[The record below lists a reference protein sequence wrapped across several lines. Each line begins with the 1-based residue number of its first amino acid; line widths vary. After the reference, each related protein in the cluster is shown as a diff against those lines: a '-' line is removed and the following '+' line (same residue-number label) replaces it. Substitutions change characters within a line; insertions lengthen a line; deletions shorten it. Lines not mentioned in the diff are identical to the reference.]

1 LVVGKGSLAS
11 LQSVMSFLV
20 GLVSLTGAL
29 YSAMRFV
36 KPVAATGEVLAV
48 VRAAKTDSALP
59 GSAIEILTPQD
70 ALVATL
76 TASDDGSA
84 RRALAE
90 GSYRVRVT
98 APRFRAQTR
107 EVQVQRGATAEV
119 RFELAQVSDGG
130 HPVSRT
136 VGAAQ
141 RFLHG
146 LGL

>member
-1 LVVGKGSLAS
+1 MGKGPRAS
-11 LQSVMSFLV
+11 LQAAVSFLV
-20 GLVSLTGAL
+20 GRVSLTGAL
-29 YSAMRFV
+29 CSAMRFV
-36 KPVAATGEVLAV
+36 RPAPATGEALAV
-48 VRAAKTDSALP
+48 VRAAKTDRALP
-59 GSAIEILTPQD
+59 GSATEVLTPQD
-70 ALVATL
+70 ALVAPL

-119 RFELAQVSDGG
+119 RFELALVSDGG

>member
-1 LVVGKGSLAS
+1 VGKGSFAS
-11 LQSVMSFLV
+11 LQSGVSFLV
-20 GLVSLTGAL
+20 GLVSLSGAL
-29 YSAMRFV
+29 YSAVRLV
-36 KPVAATGEVLAV
+36 KPAPAAGAVLAV
-48 VRAAKTDSALP
+48 VRAANTERALP
-59 GSAIEILTPQD
+59 GSAIEVLTLQD

-84 RRALAE
+84 RRALPE
-90 GSYRVRVT
+90 GAYRVRVT
-98 APRFRAQTR
+98 APHFRMQTR
-107 EVQVQRGATAEV
+107 EVQVQGGGTAEV
-119 RFELAQVSDGG
+119 RFALAPVSDGGG

>member
-1 LVVGKGSLAS
+1 MGKGSLAS

-36 KPVAATGEVLAV
+36 KPAAATGEVLAV

-84 RRALAE
+84 RRALPE
-90 GSYRVRVT
+90 GAYRVRVT
-98 APRFRAQTR
+98 APHFRMQTR
-107 EVQVQRGATAEV
+107 EVQVQGGGTAEV
-119 RFELAQVSDGG
+119 RFALAPVSDGGG